1 MTNMLIFGMG
11 YTASRLADHLR
22 DKGWRVT
29 GTRREATKSTIAFDD
44 EASVLTALSNA
55 THILSSVPPA
65 RDGSEPVLDKYGSAI
80 AGADLQWSGYLSSTG
95 VYGDTGG
102 AWVDESAPI
111 GTGRRKAR
119 SDADALW
126 QKLRQD
132 MRVFRL
138 PGIYGPGRN
147 PLERVRDGKAKR
159 IDVPGQLF
167 SRIHVDDIISAVVAS
182 IKGPAGVF
190 NITDD
195 LPAAQHEVLAYAARL
210 LGIETPP
217 LISLEEANLSKVAMG
232 FYEENRK
239 VTNGKAKRVLNW
251 QPQFANYKIGLAS
264 LFHD

>member
-1 MTNMLIFGMG
+1 MLIFGMG

-22 DKGWRVT
+22 DKGWQVT
-29 GTRREATKSTIAFDD
+29 GTRREALDGSIAFDND
-44 EASVLTALSNA
+44 ASVLAALSNA
-55 THILSSVPPA
+55 THVLSSVPPA
-65 RDGSEPVLDKYGSAI
+65 RDGSEPVLDKYGPAI

-95 VYGDTGG
+95 VYGDTDG

-119 SDADALW
+119 SEADALW
-126 QKLRQD
+126 QKLRGD

-159 IDVPGQLF
+159 INVPGQLF
-167 SRIHVDDIISAVVAS
+167 SRIHVDDIVSAIVAS
-182 IKGPAGVF
+182 FDGPKGVF

-210 LGIETPP
+210 LGVEATP
-217 LISLEEANLSKVAMG
+217 LISLAEANLSEVAMG
-232 FYEENRK
+232 FYEENRR
-239 VTNGKAKRVLNW
+239 VTNSKAKRMLDW
-251 QPQFANYKIGLAS
+251 QPALANYRTGLAS
-264 LFHD
+264 LLRD